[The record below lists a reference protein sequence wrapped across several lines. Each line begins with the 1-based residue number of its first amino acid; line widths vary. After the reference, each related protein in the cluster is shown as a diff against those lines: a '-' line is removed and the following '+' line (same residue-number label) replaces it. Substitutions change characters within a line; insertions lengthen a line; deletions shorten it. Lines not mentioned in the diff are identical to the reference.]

1 MNPLLQGS
9 PPGVPDLA
17 PGGVFSDMDWSY
29 ILNLLIAAL
38 VGAILGALWGAR
50 TVKKEVSKAFEE
62 KFGKP
67 CDPDGSFDQPGAPR
81 ARDWKDD

>member
-1 MNPLLQGS
+1 MPKTYEQNTTNHLCPYVQTM
-9 PPGVPDLA
+9 P
-17 PGGVFSDMDWSY
+17 Y
-29 ILNLLIAAL
+29 QI
-38 VGAILGALWGAR
+38 
-50 TVKKEVSKAFEE
+50 KATFEE